1 MPKKSTSF
9 YAQLSTINFFL
20 YLCTVFCRIMRQLV
34 LVIAL
39 VAAAVL
45 LLAVGVILRK
55 DHSFRSQ
62 HIHQNARLKKDKI
75 HCAKTLDKEAERKS
89 AQKLNVSEL

>member
-1 MPKKSTSF
+1 MSYFFSNFARNFWKYMKS
-9 YAQLSTINFFL
+9 I
-20 YLCTVFCRIMRQLV
+20 
-34 LVIAL
+34 
-39 VAAAVL
+39 
-45 LLAVGVILRK
+45 LLAIVFLMVAMMLLCVGVIFRK

-89 AQKLNVSEL
+89 AQKLNISEL

>member
-1 MPKKSTSF
+1 MKS
-9 YAQLSTINFFL
+9 I
-20 YLCTVFCRIMRQLV
+20 
-34 LVIAL
+34 
-39 VAAAVL
+39 
-45 LLAVGVILRK
+45 LLAVVFLMVAMMLLCVGVIFRK

-89 AQKLNVSEL
+89 AQKLNISEL

>member
-1 MPKKSTSF
+1 MKS
-9 YAQLSTINFFL
+9 I
-20 YLCTVFCRIMRQLV
+20 
-34 LVIAL
+34 
-39 VAAAVL
+39 
-45 LLAVGVILRK
+45 LLAIVFLMVAMMLLCVGVVFRK

-89 AQKLNVSEL
+89 AQKLNISEL

>member
-1 MPKKSTSF
+1 MH
-9 YAQLSTINFFL
+9 
-20 YLCTVFCRIMRQLV
+20 QLV
-34 LVIAL
+34 IVIAL

-62 HIHQNARLKKDKI
+62 HIAENRRMRENNI
-75 HCAKTLDKEAERKS
+75 HCATSQDREARRADTRKINVK
-89 AQKLNVSEL
+89 KL